1 MFQQVWSS
9 FTHNINRVI
18 HSTSGAWSISDQYI
32 RNPVVQGC
40 IHRRSKYM
48 EIKIGKHTIGPGHP
62 TYFIA
67 DVAANHDGDLER
79 AKLLIHLA
87 QQAGADA
94 AKFQNFRAPK
104 IVSDYGFTHMDGQFS
119 HQASWKKSVFQVYT
133 EASIPFE
140 WTTILKEE
148 CDKVGLDYFSAP
160 YDFEAI
166 DMLDPYVQMY
176 KAGSGE
182 IDWIEA
188 LERMAS
194 KGKPFFV
201 ATGASTIGE
210 VQRAVHAILKIN
222 PQLVL
227 MQCNTNYTASPQ
239 NYDHLHLNV
248 LKTYATMFPEV
259 ILGLSD
265 HTHALAPVLG
275 AVTLGARVIERHF
288 TDNNERQGPDHK
300 FAMDPAGWTRMVE
313 ETRLLERALGSPDK
327 FVAGNEVDTA
337 IVQRRC
343 LRAARDIQA
352 GEVFTREMIDVL
364 RPATPGAIKPNQI
377 PAVLGTRALQDIPFG
392 KELRWTDLGA

>member
-1 MFQQVWSS
+1 
-9 FTHNINRVI
+9 
-18 HSTSGAWSISDQYI
+18 
-32 RNPVVQGC
+32 
-40 IHRRSKYM
+40 M
-48 EIKIGKHTIGPGHP
+48 EIKIGTHTIGPDSP

-67 DVAANHDGDLER
+67 DIAANHDGDLER
-79 AKLLIHLA
+79 ATDLIHLA
-87 QQAGADA
+87 KQAGADA
-94 AKFQNFRAPK
+94 AKFQNFRAPQ
-104 IVSDYGFTHMDGQFS
+104 IVSDYGFSHMNAQVS
-119 HQASWKKSVFQVYT
+119 HQASWKKSVFQVYQ

-140 WTTILKEE
+140 WTPVLKEA
-148 CDKVGLDYFSAP
+148 CDQDGIHFFSAP

-166 DMLDPYVQMY
+166 DMLDAYVPMY

-194 KGKPFFV
+194 KGKPLFV

-227 MQCNTNYTASPQ
+227 MQCNTNYTASPE
-239 NYDHLHLNV
+239 NYDHLHVNV
-248 LKTYATMFPEV
+248 LKTYATMFPGV

-288 TDNNERQGPDHK
+288 TDRNDREGPDHK
-300 FAMDPAGWTRMVE
+300 FAMNPESWAKMVE

-327 FVAGNEVDTA
+327 FIAGNEKQTA

-343 LRAARDIQA
+343 LRAARDIRA
-352 GEVFTREMIDVL
+352 GEVFTRDMIAVL
-364 RPATPGAIKPNQI
+364 RPATPGAIKPDQI
-377 PAVLGTRALQDIPFG
+377 QDVIGTHALQNIPFG
-392 KELRWTDLGA
+392 KDLRWSDLGA

>member
-1 MFQQVWSS
+1 
-9 FTHNINRVI
+9 
-18 HSTSGAWSISDQYI
+18 
-32 RNPVVQGC
+32 
-40 IHRRSKYM
+40 M
-48 EIKIGKHTIGPGHP
+48 EIQIGSRKIGLNHP

-67 DVAANHDGDLER
+67 DIAANHDGDLQR
-79 AKLLIHLA
+79 AKMLIRLA
-87 QQAGADA
+87 KEAGADA
-94 AKFQNFRAPK
+94 AKFQNFRAPQ
-104 IVSDYGFTHMDGQFS
+104 IVSDYGFRALGGQVS
-119 HQASWKKSVFQVYT
+119 HQASWKKSVFQVYQ

-140 WTTILKEE
+140 WTGVLKEE
-148 CDKVGLDYFSAP
+148 CEAVGIDYFSAP

-166 DMLDPYVQMY
+166 DMLDPYVEMY

-188 LERMAS
+188 LERMAR

-227 MQCNTNYTASPQ
+227 MQCNTNYTASPE
-239 NYDHLHLNV
+239 NYDHLHINV
-248 LKTYATMFPEV
+248 LKTYALMFPNV

-288 TDNNERQGPDHK
+288 TDSNEREGPDHK
-300 FAMDPAGWTRMVE
+300 FAMNPDHWAKMVE
-313 ETRLLERALGSPDK
+313 ETRLLERALGSTDK
-327 FVAGNEVDTA
+327 FIADNERETV

-343 LRAARDIQA
+343 LRAARDIKA
-352 GEVFTREMIDVL
+352 GEVFTRDMIDVL
-364 RPATPGAIKPNQI
+364 RPATPGAIKPHEI
-377 PAVLGTRALQDIPFG
+377 EAVIGTRALHDLPYG

>member
-1 MFQQVWSS
+1 MEFK
-9 FTHNINRVI
+9 INNRL
-18 HSTSGAWSISDQYI
+18 
-32 RNPVVQGC
+32 
-40 IHRRSKYM
+40 
-48 EIKIGKHTIGPGHP
+48 IGSNHP

-79 AKLLIHLA
+79 AKLLIRLSKE
-87 QQAGADA
+87 AGADA

-104 IVSDYGFTHMDGQFS
+104 IVSDYGFRHMDGQVS
-119 HQASWKKSVFQVYT
+119 HQASWRKSVFQVYQ

-140 WTTILKEE
+140 WTPVLKEE
-148 CDKVGLDYFSAP
+148 CDKVGIDFFSAP

-182 IDWIEA
+182 IDWLEA

-210 VQRAVHAILKIN
+210 VQQAVQTILKIN

-227 MQCNTNYTASPQ
+227 MQCNTNYTANPG
-239 NYDHLHLNV
+239 NYDHLHINV
-248 LKTYATMFPEV
+248 LKTYAVMFPDV

-275 AVTLGARVIERHF
+275 AVSLGARVIERHL
-288 TDNNERQGPDHK
+288 TDDNNREGPDHK
-300 FAMDPAGWTRMVE
+300 FAMNPSAWKTMVE
-313 ETRLLERALGSPDK
+313 ETRLLERALGSSEK

-343 LRAARDIQA
+343 LRTARDIQA

-364 RPATPGAIKPNQI
+364 RPAIPGAIKPSAI
-377 PAVLGTRALQDIPFG
+377 PEVLGTRALMDMPAG